1 MKKHTKMSMLKR
13 ILAVVLAAA
22 VAVSILTVPDAE
34 VSAATGKVK
43 SVAVTNLP
51 AKQLTLKKGK
61 SFTLKTKVSVSG
73 KKVSK
78 AVTYKTSNKKVATV
92 NAKGKITAK
101 KKGTATITVYSKADK
116 KKTCKIKVTVG
127 TPVTKVKLNKT
138 KANLN
143 VGKSLT
149 LKTTLSPKKPSNKG
163 IIWKSSNTKIA
174 TVTSKGVVKAK
185 KAGMVK
191 ITATAKDGSGK
202 KAVCKITVKK
212 TETVNPKP
220 DDPKQEE
227 PTPETPLDIKSMKI
241 VQADMMEV
249 TFTKATALTAADFN
263 VWAKRYENADYLK
276 KYTVSQ
282 VTTTDSITYKVYITG
297 DMVFGKGLYI
307 KVEIPKLQL
316 SKECVYMEETYNI
329 ENSVTLSYKVGATVK
344 DTRQRL
350 GTGYANYSISGL
362 PAGIQYEVTTE
373 ATKQVMEFSGSPRK
387 AGVYNSVLVYE
398 DEIGSKYRLTIRW
411 IIYDENN
418 LIVCDKEEG
427 ALNTNWSS
435 LFTPV
440 YAYGGSGSYTYEII
454 RAESDSA
461 ILNNC
466 KIVADLD
473 KININAT
480 GIASGVYKIR
490 IRVTDKNDAT
500 KTGTGT
506 LTFTIVDAYYIR
518 GIVRDANGDP
528 IEQYCYS
535 IINKNKY
542 AEYSNTIS
550 GVRYSTYNLSTKKYD
565 GTFYDE
571 GLESGIYD
579 ITISDRSGSVSKS
592 IYSLTALPRK
602 EGQTSTDTDLEMMFD
617 VTLPVY
623 KIKIEMDP
631 NAPEEVQGFTKFAT
645 WHDVAGSKYYNEGT
659 TQYLPNG
666 TYHLSCTGTVNG
678 TKYVFYVDITV
689 NGSNTT
695 AYAYVKE

>member
-1 MKKHTKMSMLKR
+1 MKKHVKMSVLKR

-22 VAVSILTVPDAE
+22 VAVSILTVPDAA
-34 VSAATGKVK
+34 VNAATGKVK

-61 SFTLKTKVSVSG
+61 SFTLKTKVSISG

-78 AVTYKTSNKKVATV
+78 AVTYKSSNKKVATV

-101 KKGTATITVYSKADK
+101 KKGKAVITVISKANK
-116 KKTCKIKVTVG
+116 KKTVKIKVTVG

-149 LKTTLSPKKPSNKG
+149 LKTILSPKKPSNKG
-163 IIWKSSNTKIA
+163 IIWKSSNTKVA

-185 KAGMVK
+185 KAGTVK

-202 KAVCKITVKK
+202 KATCKVTVKK
-212 TETVNPKP
+212 AAIVKP
-220 DDPKQEE
+220 DNPA
-227 PTPETPLDIKSMKI
+227 PVIPLSIQSMKI
-241 VQADMMEV
+241 VQDDMMEV

-282 VTTTDSITYKVYITG
+282 VMTTDSITYKVYITG

-528 IEQYCYS
+528 IEQYRYS

-602 EGQTSTDTDLEMMFD
+602 EGQTSTDTDLKMMFD

-666 TYHLSCTGTVNG
+666 IYHLSCTGTVNG

>member
-1 MKKHTKMSMLKR
+1 MKKHVKMSVLKR

-101 KKGTATITVYSKADK
+101 KKGTATITIYSKTDK

-185 KAGMVK
+185 KAGTVK

-202 KAVCKITVKK
+202 KATCKVTVKK
-212 TETVNPKP
+212 AAIVKP
-220 DDPKQEE
+220 DNPA
-227 PTPETPLDIKSMKI
+227 PVIPLSIQSMKI
-241 VQADMMEV
+241 VQDDMMEV

-500 KTGTGT
+500 KTGMGT

-528 IEQYCYS
+528 IEQYRYS

-592 IYSLTALPRK
+592 IYNLTALPRK
-602 EGQTSTDTDLEMMFD
+602 EGQTSTDTDLKMMFD

>member
-1 MKKHTKMSMLKR
+1 MKKHVKMSVLKR

-22 VAVSILTVPDAE
+22 VAVSILTVPDAA
-34 VSAATGKVK
+34 VNAATGKVK

-61 SFTLKTKVSVSG
+61 SFTLKTKVSISG

-78 AVTYKTSNKKVATV
+78 AVTYKSSNKKVATV

-101 KKGTATITVYSKADK
+101 KKGKAVITVISKANK
-116 KKTCKIKVTVG
+116 KKTVKIKVTVG

-149 LKTTLSPKKPSNKG
+149 LKTILSPKKPSNKG
-163 IIWKSSNTKIA
+163 IIWKSSNTKVA

-185 KAGMVK
+185 KAGTVK

-202 KAVCKITVKK
+202 KATCKVTVKK
-212 TETVNPKP
+212 AAIVKP
-220 DDPKQEE
+220 DNPA
-227 PTPETPLDIKSMKI
+227 PVIPLSIQSMKI
-241 VQADMMEV
+241 VQDDMMEV

-307 KVEIPKLQL
+307 KVEVPKLKL
-316 SKECVYMEETYNI
+316 SKECVYMEDTYNV

-440 YAYGGSGSYTYEII
+440 
-454 RAESDSA
+454 
-461 ILNNC
+461 
-466 KIVADLD
+466 
-473 KININAT
+473 
-480 GIASGVYKIR
+480 
-490 IRVTDKNDAT
+490 
-500 KTGTGT
+500 
-506 LTFTIVDAYYIR
+506 
-518 GIVRDANGDP
+518 
-528 IEQYCYS
+528 
-535 IINKNKY
+535 
-542 AEYSNTIS
+542 
-550 GVRYSTYNLSTKKYD
+550 
-565 GTFYDE
+565 
-571 GLESGIYD
+571 
-579 ITISDRSGSVSKS
+579 
-592 IYSLTALPRK
+592 
-602 EGQTSTDTDLEMMFD
+602 
-617 VTLPVY
+617 
-623 KIKIEMDP
+623 
-631 NAPEEVQGFTKFAT
+631 
-645 WHDVAGSKYYNEGT
+645 
-659 TQYLPNG
+659 
-666 TYHLSCTGTVNG
+666 
-678 TKYVFYVDITV
+678 
-689 NGSNTT
+689 
-695 AYAYVKE
+695 

>member
-13 ILAVVLAAA
+13 ILAIVIAAA

-61 SFTLKTKVSVSG
+61 SFTLKTKVSISG

-78 AVTYKTSNKKVATV
+78 AVTYKSSNKKVATV

-101 KKGTATITVYSKADK
+101 KKGKAVITVISKANK
-116 KKTCKIKVTVG
+116 KKTVKIKVTVG

-149 LKTTLSPKKPSNKG
+149 LKATVTPKKASSKAVV
-163 IIWKSSNTKIA
+163 WKSSNKKVA

-185 KAGMVK
+185 KAGTVK

-202 KAVCKITVKK
+202 KATCKVTVKK
-212 TETVNPKP
+212 AAIVKP
-220 DDPKQEE
+220 DNPA
-227 PTPETPLDIKSMKI
+227 PVIPLSIQSMKI
-241 VQADMMEV
+241 VQDDMMEV

-307 KVEIPKLQL
+307 KVEVPKLKL
-316 SKECVYMEETYNI
+316 SKECVYMEDTYNV

-344 DTRQRL
+344 DIRQRL

-461 ILNNC
+461 ILDNC

-490 IRVTDKNDAT
+490 IRVIDQKDGT

-506 LTFTIVDAYYIR
+506 LTFTIVDSYYIK

-528 IEQYCYS
+528 IEQYRYS

-631 NAPEEVQGFTKFAT
+631 NAPEEVQRFTKFAT

-666 TYHLSCTGTVNG
+666 IYHLSCTSTVNG

>member
-1 MKKHTKMSMLKR
+1 M
-13 ILAVVLAAA
+13 
-22 VAVSILTVPDAE
+22 D
-34 VSAATGKVK
+34 
-43 SVAVTNLP
+43 
-51 AKQLTLKKGK
+51 
-61 SFTLKTKVSVSG
+61 
-73 KKVSK
+73 
-78 AVTYKTSNKKVATV
+78 
-92 NAKGKITAK
+92 
-101 KKGTATITVYSKADK
+101 
-116 KKTCKIKVTVG
+116 
-127 TPVTKVKLNKT
+127 
-138 KANLN
+138 
-143 VGKSLT
+143 
-149 LKTTLSPKKPSNKG
+149 
-163 IIWKSSNTKIA
+163 
-174 TVTSKGVVKAK
+174 
-185 KAGMVK
+185 
-191 ITATAKDGSGK
+191 
-202 KAVCKITVKK
+202 
-212 TETVNPKP
+212 
-220 DDPKQEE
+220 
-227 PTPETPLDIKSMKI
+227 
-241 VQADMMEV
+241 
-249 TFTKATALTAADFN
+249 
-263 VWAKRYENADYLK
+263 
-276 KYTVSQ
+276 
-282 VTTTDSITYKVYITG
+282 
-297 DMVFGKGLYI
+297 
-307 KVEIPKLQL
+307 
-316 SKECVYMEETYNI
+316 ETYNI

-500 KTGTGT
+500 KTGMGT
-506 LTFTIVDAYYIR
+506 LTFTIVDSYYIK

-528 IEQYCYS
+528 IEQYRYS

-592 IYSLTALPRK
+592 IYNLTALPRK
-602 EGQTSTDTDLEMMFD
+602 EGQTSTDTDLKMMFD

>member
-13 ILAVVLAAA
+13 ILAIVIVAA
-22 VAVSILTVPDAE
+22 VAVSILTVPEAE

-43 SVAVTNLP
+43 SVTVTNLP

-61 SFTLKTKVSVSG
+61 SFTLKTKVSISG

-78 AVTYKTSNKKVATV
+78 AVTYKSSNKKVATV

-101 KKGTATITVYSKADK
+101 KKGKAVITVISKANK
-116 KKTCKIKVTVG
+116 KKTVKIKVTVG

-149 LKTTLSPKKPSNKG
+149 LKATVTPKKASSKAVV
-163 IIWKSSNTKIA
+163 WKSSNKKVA

-185 KAGMVK
+185 KAGTVK

-202 KAVCKITVKK
+202 KATCKVTVKK
-212 TETVNPKP
+212 AAIVKP
-220 DDPKQEE
+220 DNPA
-227 PTPETPLDIKSMKI
+227 PVIPLSIQSMKI
-241 VQADMMEV
+241 VQDDMMEV

-461 ILNNC
+461 ILDNC

-480 GIASGVYKIR
+480 GIAPGVYKIR
-490 IRVTDKNDAT
+490 IRVIDQKDGT

-506 LTFTIVDAYYIR
+506 LTFTIVDSYYIK

-528 IEQYCYS
+528 IEQYRYS

-631 NAPEEVQGFTKFAT
+631 NAPEEVQRFTKFAT

-666 TYHLSCTGTVNG
+666 IYHLSCTSTVNG

>member
-13 ILAVVLAAA
+13 MLTIVIAAA
-22 VAVSILTVPDAE
+22 VAVSILTVPDVE

-143 VGKSLT
+143 IGKTLT

-163 IIWKSSNTKIA
+163 IIWKSSNAKIA

-185 KAGMVK
+185 KAGTVK

-202 KAVCKITVKK
+202 KATCKITVKK
-212 TETVNPKP
+212 AAVVKP
-220 DDPKQEE
+220 DNPA
-227 PTPETPLDIKSMKI
+227 PVVPLSIQSMKI
-241 VQADMMEV
+241 VQGDMMEV

-307 KVEIPKLQL
+307 KAEIPKLQL

-500 KTGTGT
+500 KTGMGT
-506 LTFTIVDAYYIR
+506 LTFTIVDSYYIK

-528 IEQYCYS
+528 IEQYRYS

-592 IYSLTALPRK
+592 IYNLTALPRK
-602 EGQTSTDTDLEMMFD
+602 EGQTSTDTDLKMMFD

>member
-1 MKKHTKMSMLKR
+1 MKKHTKMSVLKR
-13 ILAVVLAAA
+13 ILAIVIAAA
-22 VAVSILTVPDAE
+22 VAVSILTVPDVE

-61 SFTLKTKVSVSG
+61 TFTLKSKVTVTG
-73 KKVSK
+73 KASK
-78 AVTYKTSNKKVATV
+78 KVTYKTSNKKIATV

-101 KKGTATITVYSKADK
+101 KKGTAKIYVISKADK
-116 KKTCKIKVTVG
+116 KKKCTITVTVG

-138 KANLN
+138 KSTMT
-143 VGKSLT
+143 VGKKQT
-149 LKTTLSPKKPSNKG
+149 LKATVTPKKASSKAVV
-163 IIWKSSNTKIA
+163 WKSSNKKVA

-185 KAGMVK
+185 KAGTVK

-202 KAVCKITVKK
+202 KATCKVTVKK
-212 TETVNPKP
+212 AAVVKP
-220 DDPKQEE
+220 DNPA
-227 PTPETPLDIKSMKI
+227 PVIPLSIQSMKI
-241 VQADMMEV
+241 VQDDMMEV

-307 KVEIPKLQL
+307 KVEVPKLKL
-316 SKECVYMEETYNI
+316 SKECVYMEDTYNV

-387 AGVYNSVLVYE
+387 AGMYNSVLVYE

-411 IIYDENN
+411 IIYDADN

-466 KIVADLD
+466 KIVDDLD
-473 KININAT
+473 KININAK

-490 IRVTDKNDAT
+490 IRVIDQKDGT

-506 LTFTIVDAYYIR
+506 LTFTIVDSYYIK

-528 IEQYCYS
+528 IEQYRYS
-535 IINKNKY
+535 IINKNRY

-571 GLESGIYD
+571 GLESGTYD

-592 IYSLTALPRK
+592 IYNLTALPRK
-602 EGQTSTDTDLEMMFD
+602 EGQTSTDTDLKMMFD

-631 NAPEEVQGFTKFAT
+631 NAPEEVQGFTKFTT

-689 NGSNTT
+689 NGSNKT

>member
-13 ILAVVLAAA
+13 ILAIVIAAA
-22 VAVSILTVPDAE
+22 VAVSILTVPEAE

-61 SFTLKTKVSVSG
+61 SFTLKTKVSISG

-78 AVTYKTSNKKVATV
+78 AVTYKSSNKKVATV

-101 KKGTATITVYSKADK
+101 KKGKAVITVISKANK
-116 KKTCKIKVTVG
+116 KKTVKIKVTVG

-149 LKTTLSPKKPSNKG
+149 LKATVTPKKASSKAVV
-163 IIWKSSNTKIA
+163 WKSSNKKVA
-174 TVTSKGVVKAK
+174 TVTGKGVVKAK
-185 KAGMVK
+185 KAGTVK

-202 KAVCKITVKK
+202 KATCKVTVKK
-212 TETVNPKP
+212 AAIVKP
-220 DDPKQEE
+220 DNPA
-227 PTPETPLDIKSMKI
+227 PVIPLSIQSMKI
-241 VQADMMEV
+241 VQDDMMEV

-263 VWAKRYENADYLK
+263 VWAKRYGNADYLK

-329 ENSVTLSYKVGATVK
+329 ENSVTLSYKVGATLK

-461 ILNNC
+461 ILDNC

-490 IRVTDKNDAT
+490 IRVIDQKDGT

-506 LTFTIVDAYYIR
+506 LTFTIVDSYYIK

-528 IEQYCYS
+528 IEQYRYS

-631 NAPEEVQGFTKFAT
+631 NAPEEVRRFTKFAT

-666 TYHLSCTGTVNG
+666 IYHLSCTSTVNG

>member
-43 SVAVTNLP
+43 SVAGTNLP

-101 KKGTATITVYSKADK
+101 KKGTATITIYSKADK

-631 NAPEEVQGFTKFAT
+631 NAPEEVQRFTKFAT

-666 TYHLSCTGTVNG
+666 IYHLSCTGTVNG

>member
-1 MKKHTKMSMLKR
+1 MKKHVKMSVLKR

-101 KKGTATITVYSKADK
+101 KKGTATITIYSKADK

-185 KAGMVK
+185 KAGTVK

-202 KAVCKITVKK
+202 KATCKVTVKK
-212 TETVNPKP
+212 AAVVKP
-220 DDPKQEE
+220 DNPA
-227 PTPETPLDIKSMKI
+227 PVIPLSIQSMKI
-241 VQADMMEV
+241 IQDDMMEV

-307 KVEIPKLQL
+307 KAEIPKLQL

-500 KTGTGT
+500 KTGMGT

-528 IEQYCYS
+528 IEQYRYS

-592 IYSLTALPRK
+592 IYNLTALPRK
-602 EGQTSTDTDLEMMFD
+602 EGQTSTDTDLKMMFD

>member
-1 MKKHTKMSMLKR
+1 MKKHVKMSVLKR

-22 VAVSILTVPDAE
+22 VAVSILTVPDAA
-34 VSAATGKVK
+34 VNAATGKVK

-61 SFTLKTKVSVSG
+61 SFTLKTKVSISG

-78 AVTYKTSNKKVATV
+78 AVTYKSSNKKVATV
-92 NAKGKITAK
+92 NAKGKITEK
-101 KKGTATITVYSKADK
+101 KKGKAVITVISKANK
-116 KKTCKIKVTVG
+116 KKTVKIKVTVG

-149 LKTTLSPKKPSNKG
+149 LKTILSPKKPSNKG
-163 IIWKSSNTKIA
+163 IIWKSSNTKVA

-185 KAGMVK
+185 KAGTVK

-202 KAVCKITVKK
+202 KATCKVTVKK
-212 TETVNPKP
+212 AAVVKP
-220 DDPKQEE
+220 DNPA
-227 PTPETPLDIKSMKI
+227 PVIPLSIQSMKI
-241 VQADMMEV
+241 VQDDMMEV
-249 TFTKATALTAADFN
+249 TFTKATALTAADFS

-411 IIYDENN
+411 IIYDEND
-418 LIVCDKEEG
+418 LIICDKEEG

-466 KIVADLD
+466 KIVDDLD

-500 KTGTGT
+500 KTGMGT
-506 LTFTIVDAYYIR
+506 LTFTIVDSYYIK

-550 GVRYSTYNLSTKKYD
+550 GVRYSTYNLSTKKYE

-571 GLESGIYD
+571 GLESGTYD
-579 ITISDRSGSVSKS
+579 ITISDRSGSVSQS
-592 IYSLTALPRK
+592 IYNLTALPRR
-602 EGQTSTDTDLEMMFD
+602 EGQTSMDTDLQMMFD

-645 WHDVAGSKYYNEGT
+645 WHDVAGSRYYNEGT
-659 TQYLPNG
+659 KQYLPNG

>member
-1 MKKHTKMSMLKR
+1 MKKHVKMSVLKR

-101 KKGTATITVYSKADK
+101 KKGTATITIYSKTDK

-174 TVTSKGVVKAK
+174 TITSKGVVKAK
-185 KAGMVK
+185 KAGTVK

-202 KAVCKITVKK
+202 KATCKVTVKK
-212 TETVNPKP
+212 AAVVKP
-220 DDPKQEE
+220 DNPA
-227 PTPETPLDIKSMKI
+227 PVIPLSIQSMKI
-241 VQADMMEV
+241 IQDDMMEV

-307 KVEIPKLQL
+307 KAEIPKLQL

-500 KTGTGT
+500 KTGMGT

-528 IEQYCYS
+528 IEQYRYS

-602 EGQTSTDTDLEMMFD
+602 EGQTSTDTDLKMMFD

-666 TYHLSCTGTVNG
+666 IYHLSCTSTVNG

>member
-13 ILAVVLAAA
+13 ILAIVIAAA
-22 VAVSILTVPDAE
+22 VAVSILTVPEAE

-61 SFTLKTKVSVSG
+61 SFTLKTKVSISG

-78 AVTYKTSNKKVATV
+78 AVTYKSSNKKVATV

-101 KKGTATITVYSKADK
+101 KKGKAVITVISKANK
-116 KKTCKIKVTVG
+116 KKTVKIKVTVG

-149 LKTTLSPKKPSNKG
+149 LKATVTPKKASSKAVV
-163 IIWKSSNTKIA
+163 WKSSNKKVA

-185 KAGMVK
+185 KAGTVK

-202 KAVCKITVKK
+202 KATCKVTVKK
-212 TETVNPKP
+212 AAIVKP
-220 DDPKQEE
+220 DNPA
-227 PTPETPLDIKSMKI
+227 PVIPLSIQSMKI
-241 VQADMMEV
+241 VQDDMMEV

-461 ILNNC
+461 ILDNC

-473 KININAT
+473 KININAK

-490 IRVTDKNDAT
+490 IRVIDQKDGT

-506 LTFTIVDAYYIR
+506 LTFTIVDSYYIK

-528 IEQYCYS
+528 IEQYRYS

-592 IYSLTALPRK
+592 IYNLTALPRK
-602 EGQTSTDTDLEMMFD
+602 EGQTSMDTDLQMMFD

-631 NAPEEVQGFTKFAT
+631 NVPEEVQGFTKFAT

-666 TYHLSCTGTVNG
+666 IYHLSCTGTVNG

>member
-13 ILAVVLAAA
+13 ILAIVIAAA
-22 VAVSILTVPDAE
+22 VAVSILTVPDTE

-61 SFTLKTKVSVSG
+61 TFTLKSKVTVTG
-73 KKVSK
+73 KASK
-78 AVTYKTSNKKVATV
+78 KVTYKTSNKKIVTV

-163 IIWKSSNTKIA
+163 IIWKSSNTKVA

-185 KAGMVK
+185 KAGTVT

-202 KAVCKITVKK
+202 KAVCKVTVKK
-212 TETVNPKP
+212 VSAAKP
-220 DDPKQEE
+220 DNPV
-227 PTPETPLDIKSMKI
+227 PVTPLGIKSVKI
-241 VQADMMEV
+241 VQGDMMEV
-249 TFTKATALTAADFN
+249 TFTKATALTAADF
-263 VWAKRYENADYLK
+263 VLWAKRYESADYLK

-282 VTTTDSITYKVYITG
+282 VTTKDSITYKVYITG

-307 KVEIPKLQL
+307 KVEVPKLKL
-316 SKECVYMEETYNI
+316 SKECVYMEDTYNV

-344 DTRQRL
+344 DIRQRL

-373 ATKQVMEFSGSPRK
+373 ATKRVMEFSGSPRK
-387 AGVYNSVLVYE
+387 AGVYDSVLVYE

-411 IIYDENN
+411 IIYDADN

-427 ALNTNWSS
+427 ALNTDWSS

-461 ILNNC
+461 ILDNC
-466 KIVADLD
+466 KITDDGD
-473 KININAT
+473 KININAK

-490 IRVTDKNDAT
+490 IRVIDQKDGT

-506 LTFTIVDAYYIR
+506 LTFTIVDSYYIK

-528 IEQYCYS
+528 IEQYRYS

-565 GTFYDE
+565 GTFYNE

-592 IYSLTALPRK
+592 IYNLTALPRK
-602 EGQTSTDTDLEMMFD
+602 EGQTSTDTDLKMMFD

-689 NGSNTT
+689 NGSNKT

>member
-1 MKKHTKMSMLKR
+1 MKKHVKMSVLKR

-22 VAVSILTVPDAE
+22 VAVSILTVPDAA
-34 VSAATGKVK
+34 VNAATGKVK
-43 SVAVTNLP
+43 SVVVTNLP

-61 SFTLKTKVSVSG
+61 SFTLKTKVSISG

-78 AVTYKTSNKKVATV
+78 AVTYKSSNKKVATV

-101 KKGTATITVYSKADK
+101 KKGKAVITVISKANK
-116 KKTCKIKVTVG
+116 KKTVKIKVTVG

-149 LKTTLSPKKPSNKG
+149 LKTILSPKKPSNKG
-163 IIWKSSNTKIA
+163 IIWKSSNTKVA

-202 KAVCKITVKK
+202 KATCKVTVKK
-212 TETVNPKP
+212 AAIVKP
-220 DDPKQEE
+220 DNPA
-227 PTPETPLDIKSMKI
+227 PVIPLSIQSMKI
-241 VQADMMEV
+241 VQDDMMEV

-528 IEQYCYS
+528 IEQYRYS

-602 EGQTSTDTDLEMMFD
+602 EGQTSTDTDLKMMFD

-666 TYHLSCTGTVNG
+666 IYHLSCTGTVNG

>member
-373 ATKQVMEFSGSPRK
+373 ATKKVMEFSGSPRK

-631 NAPEEVQGFTKFAT
+631 NAPEEVQRFTKFAT

-666 TYHLSCTGTVNG
+666 IYHLSCTGTVNG

>member
-500 KTGTGT
+500 KTGMGT

-528 IEQYCYS
+528 IEQYRYS

-592 IYSLTALPRK
+592 IYNLTALPRK
-602 EGQTSTDTDLEMMFD
+602 EGQTSTDTDLKMMFD

>member
-1 MKKHTKMSMLKR
+1 MKKHVKMSVLKR

-101 KKGTATITVYSKADK
+101 KKGTATITIYSKTDK

-174 TVTSKGVVKAK
+174 TITSKGVVKAK
-185 KAGMVK
+185 KAGTVK

-202 KAVCKITVKK
+202 KATCKVTVKK
-212 TETVNPKP
+212 AAVVKP
-220 DDPKQEE
+220 DNPA
-227 PTPETPLDIKSMKI
+227 PVIPLSIQSMKI
-241 VQADMMEV
+241 IQDDMMEV

-307 KVEIPKLQL
+307 KAEIPKLQL

-373 ATKQVMEFSGSPRK
+373 ATKQVMKFSGSPRK

-500 KTGTGT
+500 KTGMGT

-528 IEQYCYS
+528 IEQYRYS

-592 IYSLTALPRK
+592 IYNLTALPRK
-602 EGQTSTDTDLEMMFD
+602 EGQTSTDTDLKMMFD

>member
-1 MKKHTKMSMLKR
+1 MKKHVKMSVLKR

-22 VAVSILTVPDAE
+22 VAVSILTVPDAA
-34 VSAATGKVK
+34 VNAATGKVK

-61 SFTLKTKVSVSG
+61 SFTLKTKVSISG

-78 AVTYKTSNKKVATV
+78 AVTYKSSNKKVATV

-101 KKGTATITVYSKADK
+101 KKGKAVITVISKANK
-116 KKTCKIKVTVG
+116 KKTVKIKVTVG

-149 LKTTLSPKKPSNKG
+149 LKTILSPKKPSNKG
-163 IIWKSSNTKIA
+163 IIWKSSNTKVA

-185 KAGMVK
+185 KAGTVK

-202 KAVCKITVKK
+202 KATCKVTVKK
-212 TETVNPKP
+212 AAIVKP
-220 DDPKQEE
+220 DNPA
-227 PTPETPLDIKSMKI
+227 PVIPLSIQSMKI
-241 VQADMMEV
+241 VQDDMMEV

-307 KVEIPKLQL
+307 KVEVPKLKL
-316 SKECVYMEETYNI
+316 SKECVYMEDTYNV

-500 KTGTGT
+500 KTGMGT

-528 IEQYCYS
+528 IEQYRFS
-535 IINKNKY
+535 VVNKNKY
-542 AEYSNTIS
+542 AKYSDVKN
-550 GVRYSTYNLSTKKYD
+550 GVQYSTLTKDNTYN
-565 GTFYDE
+565 GMFYRED
-571 GLESGIYD
+571 LESGTYD
-579 ITISDRSGSVSKS
+579 VTISDRSGSVSQS
-592 IYSLTALPRK
+592 IYNLTALPRR
-602 EGQTSTDTDLEMMFD
+602 EGQTSTDTDLQMMFD

-645 WHDVAGSKYYNEGT
+645 WHDVAGSRYYNEGT
-659 TQYLPNG
+659 KQYLPNG
-666 TYHLSCTGTVNG
+666 TYHLSCTSTVNG

>member
-1 MKKHTKMSMLKR
+1 MKNGRTTMIKR
-13 ILAVVLAAA
+13 FFALVLAFA
-22 VAVSILTVPDAE
+22 VAVSILTVPVQE
-34 VSAATGKVK
+34 SYAAGGKVK
-43 SVAVTNLP
+43 TVAVTNLP

-631 NAPEEVQGFTKFAT
+631 NAPEEVQRFTKFAT

-666 TYHLSCTGTVNG
+666 IYHLSCTGTVNG

>member
-1 MKKHTKMSMLKR
+1 MKKHVKMSVLKR

-22 VAVSILTVPDAE
+22 VAVSILTVPDAA
-34 VSAATGKVK
+34 VNAATGKVK

-61 SFTLKTKVSVSG
+61 SFTLKTKVSISG

-78 AVTYKTSNKKVATV
+78 AVTYKSSNKKVATV

-101 KKGTATITVYSKADK
+101 KKGKAVITVISKANK
-116 KKTCKIKVTVG
+116 KKTVKIKVMVG

-163 IIWKSSNTKIA
+163 IIWKSSNTKVA

-185 KAGMVK
+185 KAGTVK

-202 KAVCKITVKK
+202 KATCKVTVKK
-212 TETVNPKP
+212 AAVVKP
-220 DDPKQEE
+220 DNPA
-227 PTPETPLDIKSMKI
+227 PVIPLSIQSMKI
-241 VQADMMEV
+241 VQDDMMEV

-373 ATKQVMEFSGSPRK
+373 ATKRVMEFSGSPRK
-387 AGVYNSVLVYE
+387 AGVYDSVLVYE

-466 KIVADLD
+466 KIVDDLD

-490 IRVTDKNDAT
+490 IRVIDQKDGT

-528 IEQYCYS
+528 IEQYRYS

-542 AEYSNTIS
+542 AEYSKTIS

-565 GTFYDE
+565 GTFYNE

-592 IYSLTALPRK
+592 IYNLTALPRK

-666 TYHLSCTGTVNG
+666 IYHLSCTGTVNG

>member
-13 ILAVVLAAA
+13 ILAIVIAAA
-22 VAVSILTVPDAE
+22 VAVSILTVPEAE

-61 SFTLKTKVSVSG
+61 TFTLKSKVTVTG
-73 KKVSK
+73 KASK
-78 AVTYKTSNKKVATV
+78 KVTYKTSNKKIATV

-101 KKGTATITVYSKADK
+101 KKGTAKIYVISKADK
-116 KKTCKIKVTVG
+116 KKKCTITVTVG

-138 KANLN
+138 KSTMT
-143 VGKSLT
+143 VGKKQT
-149 LKTTLSPKKPSNKG
+149 LKATVTPKKASSKAVVWQSSNK
-163 IIWKSSNTKIA
+163 KVA

-185 KAGMVK
+185 NAGTVK

-202 KAVCKITVKK
+202 KASCKVTVKK
-212 TETVNPKP
+212 VSAAKP
-220 DDPKQEE
+220 DNPV
-227 PTPETPLDIKSMKI
+227 PVTPLGIKSVKI
-241 VQADMMEV
+241 VQDDMMEV

-307 KVEIPKLQL
+307 KVEVPKLKL
-316 SKECVYMEETYNI
+316 SKECVYMEDTYNV

-344 DTRQRL
+344 DIRQRL

-373 ATKQVMEFSGSPRK
+373 ATKRVMEFSGSPRK
-387 AGVYNSVLVYE
+387 AGVYDSVLVYE

-411 IIYDENN
+411 IIYDADN

-466 KIVADLD
+466 KIVDDLD
-473 KININAT
+473 KININAK

-490 IRVTDKNDAT
+490 IRVIDQKDGT

-506 LTFTIVDAYYIR
+506 LTFTIVDSYYIK

-528 IEQYCYS
+528 IEQYRYS
-535 IINKNKY
+535 IINKNRY

-571 GLESGIYD
+571 GLESGTYD
-579 ITISDRSGSVSKS
+579 ITISDRSGSVSQS
-592 IYSLTALPRK
+592 IYNLTALPRK
-602 EGQTSTDTDLEMMFD
+602 EGQTSTDTDLKMMFD

-645 WHDVAGSKYYNEGT
+645 WRDVAGSKYYNEGT

-689 NGSNTT
+689 NGSNKT

>member
-1 MKKHTKMSMLKR
+1 MKNGRTTMIKR
-13 ILAVVLAAA
+13 FFALALAFA
-22 VAVSILTVPDAE
+22 VAVSILTVPVQE
-34 VSAATGKVK
+34 SYAAGGKVK
-43 SVAVTNLP
+43 TVAVTNLP

-61 SFTLKTKVSVSG
+61 TFTLKSKVTVTG
-73 KKVSK
+73 KASK
-78 AVTYKTSNKKVATV
+78 KVTYKTSNKKIATV

-101 KKGTATITVYSKADK
+101 KKGTAKIYVISKADK
-116 KKTCKIKVTVG
+116 KKKCTVTVTVD

-138 KANLN
+138 KSTMTI
-143 VGKSLT
+143 GKKQT
-149 LKTTLSPKKPSNKG
+149 LKATVTPKKASSKAVV
-163 IIWKSSNTKIA
+163 WKSSNKKVA

-185 KAGMVK
+185 KAGTVT

-202 KAVCKITVKK
+202 KASCKVTVKK
-212 TETVNPKP
+212 ASAAKP
-220 DDPKQEE
+220 DNPV
-227 PTPETPLDIKSMKI
+227 PVTPLGIKSVKI
-241 VQADMMEV
+241 VQGDMMEV
-249 TFTKATALTAADFN
+249 TFTKATVLTAADFN
-263 VWAKRYENADYLK
+263 VWAKRYESADYLK

-282 VTTTDSITYKVYITG
+282 VTTKDSITSKVYITG

-307 KVEIPKLQL
+307 KVEVPKLKL
-316 SKECVYMEETYNI
+316 SKECVYMEDTYNV

-344 DTRQRL
+344 DIRQRL

-373 ATKQVMEFSGSPRK
+373 ATKRVMEFSGSPRK
-387 AGVYNSVLVYE
+387 AGVYDSVLVYE

-427 ALNTNWSS
+427 AINTDWSS

-461 ILNNC
+461 ILDNC
-466 KIVADLD
+466 KITDDGD
-473 KININAT
+473 KININAK

-490 IRVTDKNDAT
+490 IRVIDQKDGT

-506 LTFTIVDAYYIR
+506 LTFTIVDSYYIK

-528 IEQYCYS
+528 IEQYRYS

-565 GTFYDE
+565 GTFYNE

-592 IYSLTALPRK
+592 IYNLTALPRK
-602 EGQTSTDTDLEMMFD
+602 EGQTSTDTDLKMMFD

-689 NGSNTT
+689 NGSNKT

>member
-101 KKGTATITVYSKADK
+101 KKGTATITIYSKADK

-174 TVTSKGVVKAK
+174 TITSKGVVKAK
-185 KAGMVK
+185 KAGTVK

-202 KAVCKITVKK
+202 KATCKITVKK
-212 TETVNPKP
+212 AAVVKP
-220 DDPKQEE
+220 DNPA
-227 PTPETPLDIKSMKI
+227 PVVPLSIQSMKI
-241 VQADMMEV
+241 VQGDMMEV

-307 KVEIPKLQL
+307 KAEIPKLQL

-500 KTGTGT
+500 KTGMGT
-506 LTFTIVDAYYIR
+506 LTFTIVDSYYIK

-528 IEQYCYS
+528 IEQYRYS

-592 IYSLTALPRK
+592 IYNLTALPRK
-602 EGQTSTDTDLEMMFD
+602 EGQTSTDTDLKMMFD

>member
-1 MKKHTKMSMLKR
+1 
-13 ILAVVLAAA
+13 
-22 VAVSILTVPDAE
+22 
-34 VSAATGKVK
+34 
-43 SVAVTNLP
+43 
-51 AKQLTLKKGK
+51 
-61 SFTLKTKVSVSG
+61 G
-73 KKVSK
+73 KKAS
-78 AVTYKTSNKKVATV
+78 
-92 NAKGKITAK
+92 
-101 KKGTATITVYSKADK
+101 
-116 KKTCKIKVTVG
+116 CKVTVKKASAAKPDNPV
-127 TPVTKVKLNKT
+127 PVT
-138 KANLN
+138 
-143 VGKSLT
+143 
-149 LKTTLSPKKPSNKG
+149 
-163 IIWKSSNTKIA
+163 
-174 TVTSKGVVKAK
+174 
-185 KAGMVK
+185 
-191 ITATAKDGSGK
+191 
-202 KAVCKITVKK
+202 
-212 TETVNPKP
+212 
-220 DDPKQEE
+220 
-227 PTPETPLDIKSMKI
+227 PLGIKSVKI
-241 VQADMMEV
+241 VQGDMMEV
-249 TFTKATALTAADFN
+249 TFTKATALTAADFALW
-263 VWAKRYENADYLK
+263 VKRYESADYLK

-282 VTTTDSITYKVYITG
+282 VTTKDSITYKVYITG

-307 KVEIPKLQL
+307 KVEVPKLKL
-316 SKECVYMEETYNI
+316 SKECVYMEDTYNV

-344 DTRQRL
+344 DIRQRL

-373 ATKQVMEFSGSPRK
+373 ATKRVMEFSGSPRK
-387 AGVYNSVLVYE
+387 AGVYDSVLVYE

-411 IIYDENN
+411 IIYDADN

-427 ALNTNWSS
+427 ALNTDWSS

-461 ILNNC
+461 ILDNC
-466 KIVADLD
+466 KIIDDGD
-473 KININAT
+473 KININAK

-490 IRVTDKNDAT
+490 IRVIDQKDGT

-506 LTFTIVDAYYIR
+506 LTFTIVDSYYIK

-528 IEQYCYS
+528 IEQYRYS

-565 GTFYDE
+565 GTFYNE

-592 IYSLTALPRK
+592 IYNLTALPRK
-602 EGQTSTDTDLEMMFD
+602 EGQTSTDTDLKMMFD

-689 NGSNTT
+689 NGSNKT

>member
-631 NAPEEVQGFTKFAT
+631 NAPEEVQRFTKFAT

-666 TYHLSCTGTVNG
+666 IYHLSCIGTVNG

>member
-13 ILAVVLAAA
+13 ILTIVIAAA
-22 VAVSILTVPDAE
+22 VAVSILTVPDVE

-143 VGKSLT
+143 IGKTLT

-163 IIWKSSNTKIA
+163 IIWKSSNAKIA

-185 KAGMVK
+185 KAGTVK

-202 KAVCKITVKK
+202 KATCKITVKK
-212 TETVNPKP
+212 AAVVKP
-220 DDPKQEE
+220 DNPA
-227 PTPETPLDIKSMKI
+227 PVVPLSIQSMKI
-241 VQADMMEV
+241 VQGDMMEV

-307 KVEIPKLQL
+307 KAEIPKLQL

-500 KTGTGT
+500 KTGMGT
-506 LTFTIVDAYYIR
+506 LTFTIVDSYYIK

-528 IEQYCYS
+528 IEQYRYS

-592 IYSLTALPRK
+592 IYNLTALPRK
-602 EGQTSTDTDLEMMFD
+602 EGQTSTDTDLKMMFD

>member
-1 MKKHTKMSMLKR
+1 MKNGRTTMIKR
-13 ILAVVLAAA
+13 FFALVLAFA
-22 VAVSILTVPDAE
+22 VAVSILTVPVQE
-34 VSAATGKVK
+34 SYAAGGKVK
-43 SVAVTNLP
+43 TVAVTNLP

-101 KKGTATITVYSKADK
+101 KKGTATITIYSKADK

-500 KTGTGT
+500 KTGMGT

-528 IEQYCYS
+528 IEQYRYS

-666 TYHLSCTGTVNG
+666 TYHLSCTGRVNG

-689 NGSNTT
+689 NGSNKT

>member
-1 MKKHTKMSMLKR
+1 MKKHVKMSVLKR

-22 VAVSILTVPDAE
+22 VAVSILTVPDAA
-34 VSAATGKVK
+34 VNAATGKVK

-61 SFTLKTKVSVSG
+61 SFTLKTKVSISG

-78 AVTYKTSNKKVATV
+78 AVTYKSSNKKVATV

-101 KKGTATITVYSKADK
+101 KKGKAVITVISKANK
-116 KKTCKIKVTVG
+116 KKTVKIKVTVG

-149 LKTTLSPKKPSNKG
+149 LKTILSPKKPSNKG
-163 IIWKSSNTKIA
+163 IIWKSSNTKVA

-185 KAGMVK
+185 KAGTVK

-202 KAVCKITVKK
+202 KATCKVTVKK
-212 TETVNPKP
+212 AAIVKP
-220 DDPKQEE
+220 DNPA
-227 PTPETPLDIKSMKI
+227 PVIPLSIQSMKI
-241 VQADMMEV
+241 VQDDMMEV

-307 KVEIPKLQL
+307 KVEVPKLKL
-316 SKECVYMEETYNI
+316 SKECVYMEDTYNV

-435 LFTPV
+435 LFAPV

-500 KTGTGT
+500 KTGMGT

-528 IEQYCYS
+528 IEQYRFS
-535 IINKNKY
+535 VVNKNKY
-542 AEYSNTIS
+542 AKYSDVKN
-550 GVRYSTYNLSTKKYD
+550 GVQYSTLTKDNTYN
-565 GTFYDE
+565 GMFYRED
-571 GLESGIYD
+571 LESGTYD
-579 ITISDRSGSVSKS
+579 VTISDRSGSVSQS
-592 IYSLTALPRK
+592 IYNLTALPRR
-602 EGQTSTDTDLEMMFD
+602 EGQTSTDTDLQMMFD

-645 WHDVAGSKYYNEGT
+645 WHDVAGSRYYNEGT
-659 TQYLPNG
+659 KQYLPNG
-666 TYHLSCTGTVNG
+666 TYHLSCTSTVNG

>member
-1 MKKHTKMSMLKR
+1 MKKHVKMSVLKR

-101 KKGTATITVYSKADK
+101 KKGTATITIYSKTDK

-185 KAGMVK
+185 KAGTVK

-202 KAVCKITVKK
+202 KATCKVTVKK
-212 TETVNPKP
+212 AAVVKP
-220 DDPKQEE
+220 DNPA
-227 PTPETPLDIKSMKI
+227 PVIPLSIQSMKI
-241 VQADMMEV
+241 IQDDMMEV

-307 KVEIPKLQL
+307 KAEIPKLQL

-373 ATKQVMEFSGSPRK
+373 ATKQVMKFSGSPRK

-500 KTGTGT
+500 KTGMGT

-528 IEQYCYS
+528 IEQYRYS

-592 IYSLTALPRK
+592 IYNLTALPRK
-602 EGQTSTDTDLEMMFD
+602 EGQTSTDTDLKMMFD

>member
-1 MKKHTKMSMLKR
+1 MKNGRTTMIKR
-13 ILAVVLAAA
+13 FFALALAFA
-22 VAVSILTVPDAE
+22 VAVSILTVPVQE
-34 VSAATGKVK
+34 SYAAGGKVK
-43 SVAVTNLP
+43 TVAVTNLP

-61 SFTLKTKVSVSG
+61 TFTLKSKVTVTG
-73 KKVSK
+73 KASK
-78 AVTYKTSNKKVATV
+78 KVTYKTSNKKIATV

-101 KKGTATITVYSKADK
+101 KKGTAKIYVISKADK
-116 KKTCKIKVTVG
+116 KKKCTVTVTVD

-138 KANLN
+138 KSTMTI
-143 VGKSLT
+143 GKKQT
-149 LKTTLSPKKPSNKG
+149 LKATVTPKKASSKAVV
-163 IIWKSSNTKIA
+163 WKSSNKKVA

-185 KAGMVK
+185 KAGTVT

-202 KAVCKITVKK
+202 KASCKVTVKK
-212 TETVNPKP
+212 ASAAKP
-220 DDPKQEE
+220 DNPV
-227 PTPETPLDIKSMKI
+227 PVTPLGIKSVKI
-241 VQADMMEV
+241 VQGDMMEV
-249 TFTKATALTAADFN
+249 TFTKATVLTAADFN
-263 VWAKRYENADYLK
+263 VWAKRYESADYLK

-282 VTTTDSITYKVYITG
+282 VTTKDSITYKVYITG

-307 KVEIPKLQL
+307 KVEVPKLKL
-316 SKECVYMEETYNI
+316 SKECVYMEDTYNV

-344 DTRQRL
+344 DIRQRL

-373 ATKQVMEFSGSPRK
+373 ATKRVMEFSGSPRK
-387 AGVYNSVLVYE
+387 AGVYDSVLVYE

-427 ALNTNWSS
+427 AINTDWSS

-461 ILNNC
+461 ILDNC
-466 KIVADLD
+466 KITDDGD
-473 KININAT
+473 KININAK

-490 IRVTDKNDAT
+490 IRVIDQKDGT

-506 LTFTIVDAYYIR
+506 LTFTIVDSYYIK

-528 IEQYCYS
+528 IEQYRYS

-565 GTFYDE
+565 GTFYNE

-592 IYSLTALPRK
+592 IYNLTALPRK
-602 EGQTSTDTDLEMMFD
+602 EGQTSTDTDLKMMFD

-689 NGSNTT
+689 NGSNKT

>member
-1 MKKHTKMSMLKR
+1 MKNGRTTMIKR
-13 ILAVVLAAA
+13 FFALALAFA
-22 VAVSILTVPDAE
+22 VAVSILTVPVQE
-34 VSAATGKVK
+34 SYAAGGKVK
-43 SVAVTNLP
+43 TVAVTNLP

-61 SFTLKTKVSVSG
+61 TFTLKSKVTVTG
-73 KKVSK
+73 KASK
-78 AVTYKTSNKKVATV
+78 KVTYKTSNKKIATV

-101 KKGTATITVYSKADK
+101 KKGTAKIYVISKADK
-116 KKTCKIKVTVG
+116 KKKCTVTVTVG

-138 KANLN
+138 KSTMTI
-143 VGKSLT
+143 GKKQT
-149 LKTTLSPKKPSNKG
+149 LKATVTPKKASSKAVV
-163 IIWKSSNTKIA
+163 WKSSNKKVA
-174 TVTSKGVVKAK
+174 TVTSKVVVKAK
-185 KAGMVK
+185 KAGTVT

-202 KAVCKITVKK
+202 KASCKVTVKK
-212 TETVNPKP
+212 ASAAKP
-220 DDPKQEE
+220 DNPV
-227 PTPETPLDIKSMKI
+227 PVTPLGIKSVKI
-241 VQADMMEV
+241 VQGDMMEV
-249 TFTKATALTAADFN
+249 TFTKATVLTAADFN
-263 VWAKRYENADYLK
+263 VWAKRYESADYLK

-282 VTTTDSITYKVYITG
+282 VMTKDSITYKVYITG

-307 KVEIPKLQL
+307 KVEVPKLKL
-316 SKECVYMEETYNI
+316 SKECVYMEDTYNV

-373 ATKQVMEFSGSPRK
+373 ATKRVMEFSGSPRK
-387 AGVYNSVLVYE
+387 AGVYDSVLVYE

-411 IIYDENN
+411 IIYDADN

-427 ALNTNWSS
+427 AINTDWSS

-461 ILNNC
+461 ILDNC
-466 KIVADLD
+466 KITDDGD
-473 KININAT
+473 KININAK

-490 IRVTDKNDAT
+490 IRVIDQKDGT

-506 LTFTIVDAYYIR
+506 LTFTIVDSYYIK

-528 IEQYCYS
+528 IEQYRYS

-565 GTFYDE
+565 GTFYNE

-592 IYSLTALPRK
+592 IYNLTALPRK
-602 EGQTSTDTDLEMMFD
+602 EGQTSTDTDLKMMFD

-666 TYHLSCTGTVNG
+666 TYYLSCTGTVNG

-689 NGSNTT
+689 NGSNKT

>member
-1 MKKHTKMSMLKR
+1 MKKHTKMSVLKR
-13 ILAVVLAAA
+13 ILAIVIAAA
-22 VAVSILTVPDAE
+22 VAVSILTVQDVE
-34 VSAATGKVK
+34 VSAATGKVR

-61 SFTLKTKVSVSG
+61 TFTLKSKVTVTG
-73 KKVSK
+73 KASK
-78 AVTYKTSNKKVATV
+78 KVTYKTSNKKIATV

-101 KKGTATITVYSKADK
+101 KKGTAKIYVISKADK
-116 KKTCKIKVTVG
+116 KKKCTVTVTVD

-138 KANLN
+138 KSTMTI
-143 VGKSLT
+143 GKKQT
-149 LKTTLSPKKPSNKG
+149 LKATVTPKKASSKAVV
-163 IIWKSSNTKIA
+163 WKSSNKKVA

-185 KAGMVK
+185 KAGTVT

-202 KAVCKITVKK
+202 KASCKVTVKK
-212 TETVNPKP
+212 ASAAKP
-220 DDPKQEE
+220 DNPV
-227 PTPETPLDIKSMKI
+227 PVTPLGIKSVKI
-241 VQADMMEV
+241 VQGDMMEV
-249 TFTKATALTAADFN
+249 TFTKATVLTAADFN
-263 VWAKRYENADYLK
+263 VWAKRYESADYLK

-282 VTTTDSITYKVYITG
+282 VTTKDSITYKVYITG

-307 KVEIPKLQL
+307 EVPKLKL
-316 SKECVYMEETYNI
+316 SKECVYMEDTYNV

-344 DTRQRL
+344 DIRQRL

-373 ATKQVMEFSGSPRK
+373 ATKRVMEFSGSPRK
-387 AGVYNSVLVYE
+387 AGVYDSVLVYE

-427 ALNTNWSS
+427 AINTDWSS

-461 ILNNC
+461 ILDNC
-466 KIVADLD
+466 KITDDGD
-473 KININAT
+473 KININAK

-490 IRVTDKNDAT
+490 IRVIDQKDGT

-506 LTFTIVDAYYIR
+506 LTFTIVDSYYIK

-528 IEQYCYS
+528 IEQYRYS

-565 GTFYDE
+565 GTFYNE

-592 IYSLTALPRK
+592 IYNLTALPKK
-602 EGQTSTDTDLEMMFD
+602 EGQTSTDTDLKMMFD

-689 NGSNTT
+689 NGSNKT

>member
-1 MKKHTKMSMLKR
+1 MKKHTKMSVLKR
-13 ILAVVLAAA
+13 ILAIVIAAA
-22 VAVSILTVPDAE
+22 VAVSILTVPDVE

-61 SFTLKTKVSVSG
+61 TFTLKSKVTVTG
-73 KKVSK
+73 KVSK
-78 AVTYKTSNKKVATV
+78 KVTYKTSNKKIATV

-101 KKGTATITVYSKADK
+101 KKGTAKIYVISKADK
-116 KKTCKIKVTVG
+116 KKKCTITVTVG

-138 KANLN
+138 KSTMTI
-143 VGKSLT
+143 GKKQT
-149 LKTTLSPKKPSNKG
+149 LKATVTPKKASSKAVV
-163 IIWKSSNTKIA
+163 WKSSNKKVA

-185 KAGMVK
+185 KAGTVT

-202 KAVCKITVKK
+202 KASCKVTVKK
-212 TETVNPKP
+212 VSAAKP
-220 DDPKQEE
+220 DNPV
-227 PTPETPLDIKSMKI
+227 PVTPLGIKSVKI
-241 VQADMMEV
+241 VQGDMMEV
-249 TFTKATALTAADFN
+249 TFTKATALTAADFAL
-263 VWAKRYENADYLK
+263 WAKRYESADYLK

-282 VTTTDSITYKVYITG
+282 VTTKDSITYKVYITG

-307 KVEIPKLQL
+307 KVEVPKLKL
-316 SKECVYMEETYNI
+316 SKECVYMEDTYNV
-329 ENSVTLSYKVGATVK
+329 ENSITLSYKVGATVK
-344 DTRQRL
+344 DIRQRL

-373 ATKQVMEFSGSPRK
+373 ATKRVMEFSGSPRK
-387 AGVYNSVLVYE
+387 PGVYDSVLVYE

-411 IIYDENN
+411 IIYDADN

-427 ALNTNWSS
+427 AFNTDWSS

-461 ILNNC
+461 ILDNC
-466 KIVADLD
+466 KIIDDGD
-473 KININAT
+473 KININAK

-490 IRVTDKNDAT
+490 IRVIDQKDGT

-506 LTFTIVDAYYIR
+506 LTFTIVDSYYIK

-528 IEQYCYS
+528 IEQYRYS

-565 GTFYDE
+565 GTFYNE

-592 IYSLTALPRK
+592 IYNLTALPRK
-602 EGQTSTDTDLEMMFD
+602 EGQTSTDTDLKMMFD

-689 NGSNTT
+689 NGSNKT

>member
-1 MKKHTKMSMLKR
+1 MKNGRTTMIKR
-13 ILAVVLAAA
+13 FFALVLAFA
-22 VAVSILTVPDAE
+22 VAVSILTVPVQE
-34 VSAATGKVK
+34 SYAAGGKVK
-43 SVAVTNLP
+43 TVAVTNLP

-631 NAPEEVQGFTKFAT
+631 NAPEEVQRFTKFAT

-666 TYHLSCTGTVNG
+666 IYHLSCIGTVNG